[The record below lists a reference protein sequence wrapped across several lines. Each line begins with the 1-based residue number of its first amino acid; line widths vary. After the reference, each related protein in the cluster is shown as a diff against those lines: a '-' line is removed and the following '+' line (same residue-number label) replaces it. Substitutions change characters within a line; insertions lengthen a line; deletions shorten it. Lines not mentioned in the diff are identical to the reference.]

1 MRILEFSVVKQRLMK
16 KRSCDFTGLV
26 AGSVGYLHAK
36 FHFSEN
42 EWGNCTDKIARFW
55 LDDQEHAVRLDEND
69 SCVIPHEVLTGKNF
83 EVSVLGATSGYK
95 IETNKINVRQEVR

>member
-1 MRILEFSVVKQRLMK
+1 MRILEFNVVKQRLTK
-16 KRSCDFTGLV
+16 KQECDFGGLV

-55 LDDQEHAVRLDEND
+55 IDEQEHAERLDQNNC
-69 SCVIPHEVLTGKNF
+69 CVIPPEVLTGKKF
-83 EVSVLGATSGYK
+83 EVSVLGVAPGYK
-95 IETNKINVRQEVR
+95 LETNKIKVRQEVH